1 LISWQLIKL
10 NQIKAAIGIME
21 TDPLIIL
28 YESPERWLYFALVW
42 NVILSVD
49 MSIYLPHQIL
59 PCKSFR
65 SFITRWKNTPHIL
78 EGATEQEFPFLL
90 KVEAPWMWTVA
101 WIIRFRTFWL
111 FCYWE
116 CHAPHISSMYYSFSR
131 IYTFLL
137 NF

>member
-1 LISWQLIKL
+1 MSFWVLI
-10 NQIKAAIGIME
+10 
-21 TDPLIIL
+21 
-28 YESPERWLYFALVW
+28 F
-42 NVILSVD
+42 
-49 MSIYLPHQIL
+49 SIYLPHQIL
-59 PCKSFR
+59 PCKSFH
-65 SFITRWKNTPHIL
+65 SFITRWKNTPHYL

-116 CHAPHISSMYYSFSR
+116 CHAPHVSSMYYSFSR

-137 NF
+137 NFNANSLLNLQINYPSPLVKIRGWCCDRSRMVDLGWAVS